1 MKIHALWS
9 GLAAS
14 AVMLVAGAAFS
25 GGTGVDNRLFA
36 YDANTGHLTG
46 LPLVTG
52 GMLTTY
58 LHDTTTV
65 HIEADLTH
73 FLPPDPCLPV
83 ADAWNATVRY
93 DARHPRANSTFIY
106 DALLVLMSDLQCR
119 ATVTSIAGTPAPI
132 TVIGPSAD

>member
-36 YDANTGHLTG
+36 YDQATGHLTG

-52 GMLTTY
+52 GVLTTY
-58 LHDTTTV
+58 LHDATTV
-65 HIEADLTH
+65 HVAADLTK

-93 DARHPRANSTFIY
+93 DERHHRTSTFVY

-119 ATVTSIAGTPAPI
+119 ASVTSISGTPAPI